1 MKIVSI
7 VAALFIVT
15 CLFISTTVAESKVVE
30 KKEITHVEIKKTGER
45 AGGGERNP
53 LITDS
58 IEKRKATLKVSFGVA
73 ISGVI

>member
-15 CLFISTTVAESKVVE
+15 CLFISTTVAESKFVE

-45 AGGGERNP
+45 AGGGKETR
-53 LITDS
+53 
-58 IEKRKATLKVSFGVA
+58 
-73 ISGVI
+73 

>member
-1 MKIVSI
+1 MVTFSFKRRTVIIMKIVSI

-45 AGGGERNP
+45 AGGGKETR
-53 LITDS
+53 
-58 IEKRKATLKVSFGVA
+58 
-73 ISGVI
+73 